1 MKSITIAADMF
12 GCPNRCRHCWLS
24 HMPNVKM
31 EDGADKWIIDS
42 FKPYFDKIEFF
53 SWLREPD
60 FCDNY
65 RERWEKDK
73 ELSVNTTP
81 RRFEL
86 ASFWRIVRDPEY
98 IHFLNL
104 KNTSSL

>member
-1 MKSITIAADMF
+1 
-12 GCPNRCRHCWLS
+12 
-24 HMPNVKM
+24 M
-31 EDGADKWIIDS
+31 EDGADKWIVDC

-86 ASFWRIVRDPEY
+86 ASFWRIVHLEQRRSLIRSKSGFE
-98 IHFLNL
+98 
-104 KNTSSL
+104 KNSQARY

>member
-31 EDGADKWIIDS
+31 EDGADKWIVDS

-65 RERWEKDK
+65 RELDEIDK
-73 ELSVNTTP
+73 TIEELS
-81 RRFEL
+81 
-86 ASFWRIVRDPEY
+86 
-98 IHFLNL
+98 
-104 KNTSSL
+104 K